1 MHVNN
6 FCHCTILYTI
16 NGLILKSK
24 MRFIPSPVLDDY
36 NTDYF
41 VVFPILNIIIDQVPY
56 KSIFVNKSCYFKT
69 RNQKRK

>member
-1 MHVNN
+1 M
-6 FCHCTILYTI
+6 I
-16 NGLILKSK
+16 NVKEYSIQYVGQIWDKSK